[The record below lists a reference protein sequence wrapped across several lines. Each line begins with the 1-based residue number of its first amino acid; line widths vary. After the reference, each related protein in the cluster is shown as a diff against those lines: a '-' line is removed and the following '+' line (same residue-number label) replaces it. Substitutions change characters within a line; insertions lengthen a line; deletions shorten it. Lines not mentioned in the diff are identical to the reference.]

1 MTVALPDL
9 STPTTVDIVARRT
22 AFQGY
27 FRIDEYRLNHGSF
40 RGGMIGEMKREVFE
54 RGHAAALLPYDP
66 DRDLFVLCQQFRI
79 GAYAAGMG
87 AWQIECVAGII
98 EEGETCEDVAR
109 REAVEEAGCTVTDL
123 FPMMRF
129 LVSPGGTTETVQLYL
144 GRVDAS
150 TAGGV
155 HGLPEEHEDIRVFTV
170 TSDQLR
176 ALLDS
181 GKVENATALLAIQW
195 YFLNKDRVAAAW
207 RK

>member
-1 MTVALPDL
+1 M
-9 STPTTVDIVARRT
+9 
-22 AFQGY
+22 
-27 FRIDEYRLNHGSF
+27 
-40 RGGMIGEMKREVFE
+40 
-54 RGHAAALLPYDP
+54 
-66 DRDLFVLCQQFRI
+66 
-79 GAYAAGMG
+79 
-87 AWQIECVAGII
+87 
-98 EEGETCEDVAR
+98 
-109 REAVEEAGCTVTDL
+109 TDL
-123 FPMMRF
+123 IPMMQF

-150 TAGGV
+150 AAGGV

-170 TSDQLR
+170 TSAQLR